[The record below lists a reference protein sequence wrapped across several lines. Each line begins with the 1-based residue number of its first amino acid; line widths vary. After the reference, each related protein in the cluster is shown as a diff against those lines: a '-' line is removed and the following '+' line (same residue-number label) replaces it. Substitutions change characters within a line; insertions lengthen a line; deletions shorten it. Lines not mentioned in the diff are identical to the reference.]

1 MHEKSDVQLLREYA
15 EQANEAAF
23 REIVNRHAG
32 LVYSSALRQVTSPD
46 LARDVAQ
53 SVFTDLARKATSL
66 AGTLTENSSLL
77 GWLYRS
83 TRFTALNQLRDDRRR
98 LARER
103 QVMQH
108 IDPASEIAP
117 DWDQVQPVLDEA
129 MADLS
134 DEDRDA
140 LLLRFFK
147 NHDFRAIGT
156 TLGVSDD
163 AAQKRVS
170 RALERLRAHLT
181 NRGVTTT
188 AVALSAE
195 LSVNAV
201 PLAPAGLAAALS
213 TNALA
218 GTTLAN
224 IAIATTI
231 KTIAMTTL
239 QKTLIAAALTAAIGT
254 GIYEAHQ
261 VARLQNQIQTFQQQQ
276 APLGELLQ
284 QVRRERDDA
293 TNRMAGMVAENSLL
307 KSNPNQTELLKLR
320 GDAAVFQNAANDP
333 TEKAVRKMAA
343 KVKLLQQLLEQKPD
357 KKIPELAFLTEKVWA
372 DVAWNAD
379 LDTEDGIRVALSNL
393 RGEAEN
399 IFLNE
404 MMKAAIKKYLA
415 ANNDILP
422 ANLYELKSYF
432 DAPVTDAM
440 LGRYALLQTGK
451 PDRTAD
457 LVKLGVYT
465 DEDYDSFH
473 VITINGASG
482 GGFNRNQD
490 AINDAAREFARVN
503 NYQAPTNPSQ
513 IEPFLHKAIDAATI
527 QKYLN
532 QFVVDPPSSEEAVMA
547 PVLSAYF
554 NAHNGARP
562 NKASDLLPYITTP
575 EQQAAFQNL
584 EKNSS
589 SDRKSVV

>member
-293 TNRMAGMVAENSLL
+293 TNRMAGIVAENSLL

-440 LGRYALLQTGK
+440 LGRYELLQTGK
-451 PDRTAD
+451 PDHAAD

-589 SDRKSVV
+589 SPK

>member
-103 QVMQH
+103 QVMH

-170 RALERLRAHLT
+170 CAPERLRTHLT

-188 AVALSAE
+188 AVALSAV

-201 PLAPAGLAAALS
+201 PVAPAGLAAALS

-440 LGRYALLQTGK
+440 LGRYELLQTGK
-451 PDRTAD
+451 PDHAAD

-473 VITINGASG
+473 VRTIKGASG

-562 NKASDLLPYITTP
+562 NQASDLLPYITTP

-589 SDRKSVV
+589 SPK

>member
-293 TNRMAGMVAENSLL
+293 TNRMAGIVAENSLL

-333 TEKAVRKMAA
+333 TEKAVRKVAA

-440 LGRYALLQTGK
+440 LGRYELLQTGK
-451 PDRTAD
+451 PDHAAD

-473 VITINGASG
+473 LITINGASG

-589 SDRKSVV
+589 SPK

>member
-239 QKTLIAAALTAAIGT
+239 KKTLIAAALTAAIGT

-293 TNRMAGMVAENSLL
+293 TNRMAGIVAENSLL

-440 LGRYALLQTGK
+440 LGRYELLQTGK
-451 PDRTAD
+451 PDHAAD

-589 SDRKSVV
+589 SPK

>member
-66 AGTLTENSSLL
+66 AGTLTGNSSLL

-103 QVMQH
+103 QVMH

-333 TEKAVRKMAA
+333 TEKAVRKVAA

-422 ANLYELKSYF
+422 ANLYELKSCF

-440 LGRYALLQTGK
+440 LGRYELLQTGK
-451 PDRTAD
+451 PDHAAD

-473 VITINGASG
+473 VITIKGASG

-562 NKASDLLPYITTP
+562 NQASDLLPYITTP

-589 SDRKSVV
+589 SPK